1 MRMQFVRMLHW
12 PSGES
17 TMAPENEKLQ
27 NTSTT
32 HSHEPTRLP
41 NHTPTEPP
49 THTHQATHPRRATA
63 IQQYTYT
70 RTCVGT
76 AWVHAEFV
84 PVSVVLGF
92 PLFDYYPPS
101 RGASDSSPGGPF
113 HAPRSPRRS
122 SAPVLS
128 PVRHR
133 AAVWDVRGAT
143 ARLRDAKW
151 SSRLATVFGVC
162 YNQNIVKDPN
172 DYYDV
177 TSVLLRSI

>member
-63 IQQYTYT
+63 IQQYTYS
-70 RTCVGT
+70 RTCVGILMPSLSLCSAGIPIFT
-76 AWVHAEFV
+76 ILRHPGKRATRPREGAFPRHPLAEPGIGARSFA
-84 PVSVVLGF
+84 LG
-92 PLFDYYPPS
+92 LGEQLCGAGVARSWCRGDRVAMGS
-101 RGASDSSPGGPF
+101 RSCF
-113 HAPRSPRRS
+113 
-122 SAPVLS
+122 
-128 PVRHR
+128 
-133 AAVWDVRGAT
+133 
-143 ARLRDAKW
+143 
-151 SSRLATVFGVC
+151 
-162 YNQNIVKDPN
+162 
-172 DYYDV
+172 
-177 TSVLLRSI
+177 